1 MVKSFLHNSY
11 QTTFWTLIKLIHDYC
26 NVRYYEK
33 KRPKIFFQWKFCLF
47 SRNFVFNNLSGPKK
61 WSHRFHSSCRN
72 TLWTPSNCCLRLV
85 TLDKSRKNGPIAFF
99 IVKIHFLYSLF
110 LSTSGVLKNW
120 SYYSHSKCQKILWN
134 PIECFLMLIIL
145 DKSRKFVQFVFSSE
159 KFAFFSKN
167 CVCNNLVSVTD
178 MIS

>member
-1 MVKSFLHNSY
+1 MFDTTRKKGQKFSFNGNFAFILE
-11 QTTFWTLIKLIHDYC
+11 T
-26 NVRYYEK
+26 
-33 KRPKIFFQWKFCLF
+33 LF
-47 SRNFVFNNLSGPKK
+47 STTSQVLKK

-145 DKSRKFVQFVFSSE
+145 DKSWKFVQFVFSSE